1 MSSERTVGYGGGR
14 SNSCAAGTEF
24 AEWIYE
30 FIDSLSKKKIGEFLG
45 NTDEYNVAT
54 LKSFLQF
61 HDFTNLKLDDALR
74 QLLRTF
80 RLPGEAQQI
89 DRILEKV
96 SAVTICRCCRHFHR
110 YASQTTQVMQVSH
123 LIVHAR
129 YFSLRLPKFAERFTQ
144 CNPESFRCEDGAY
157 VLAFSIIMLNT
168 DLHNRSIPEHKK
180 MKMEEFIRNNRGID
194 DGQDPPR
201 EMLERIYMGIKE
213 DEIVM
218 NESDMY
224 EVRAS
229 AVN

>member
-1 MSSERTVGYGGGR
+1 
-14 SNSCAAGTEF
+14 
-24 AEWIYE
+24 
-30 FIDSLSKKKIGEFLG
+30 
-45 NTDEYNVAT
+45 
-54 LKSFLQF
+54 
-61 HDFTNLKLDDALR
+61 LR

-96 SAVTICRCCRHFHR
+96 SERCDNLKMLPPL
-110 YASQTTQVMQVSH
+110 SSQVSH
-123 LIVHAR
+123 LILHAR